1 MIMILIDNDMILEI
15 SFIYKNIE
23 KRRKKEKITFQVIT
37 ILRKYTNNKIKYRW
51 LKMKCK
57 TNENELKNSL
67 ITKRKKIGP
76 K

>member
-1 MIMILIDNDMILEI
+1 MILIDNDMILEI

-23 KRRKKEKITFQVIT
+23 KRRKKEKITFQVIK

-67 ITKRKKIGP
+67 ITKRKKKIGP